1 MVPFVR
7 ITYYS
12 EKPYFHFIGLCK
24 AAVILTE
31 IILNSTAKFHPDF
44 EKILDSHFEGL
55 LRNEQLSVPGLVVL
69 VRRGQEAYH
78 KAFGV
83 SDLKTGSTMQTDAI
97 FRMFSMTKVLT
108 SFVALRLY
116 EEGLFDF
123 EDPVSKYIPSFD
135 RSWDIVVDSKSG
147 PESIDYKSFLT
158 GRVIDLGFKREKSAK
173 PMLIKH
179 LMSESSGIEY
189 ELFSEY
195 DSFLGG
201 GICDRNAG
209 LVANALR
216 QQLHPEV
223 YRSTCIVGANLTL
236 EKFVDTIGNA
246 GVLTCEP
253 GEFSYGHGATV
264 LGRVIE
270 ILYEKSRGVSWKF
283 SEIMSEL
290 LFEPLGMDD
299 AAFFLAD
306 GDTRVNRIPTLYGAV
321 LEEGGLSARIAEE
334 QECYPTGVDYRTNQT
349 AHYAGPRSY
358 ESGDTGSIMTARDYS
373 KFYDMLLAGGISKNG
388 ERLLSKQGV
397 VTLCKGRFK
406 DLTLDTALAR
416 AFGVAG
422 KHSPFPK
429 SFNFGWATAHGDDY
443 SLRGYTT
450 SDHSDM
456 SNWGGYALT
465 QGFFYPTENSY
476 MLVCPQIMLTTPG
489 AFAFGQTLI
498 RDTSMSA
505 FHSVW
510 N

>member
-1 MVPFVR
+1 MKNY
-7 ITYYS
+7 T
-12 EKPYFHFIGLCK
+12 
-24 AAVILTE
+24 
-31 IILNSTAKFHPDF
+31 KFHPNY
-44 EKILDSHFEGL
+44 EKVLDEHFESL
-55 LRNEQLSVPGLVVL
+55 IKNEQLSVPGLVVL
-69 VRRGQEAYH
+69 ARRGAEKYH

-83 SDLKTGSTMQTDAI
+83 SDLKTGKKMKTDAI

-116 EEGLFDF
+116 EEGLFDL

-135 RSWDIVVDSKSG
+135 RTWEVVVDSERG
-147 PESIDYKSFLT
+147 PESIAYRSFLT
-158 GRVIDLGFKREKSAK
+158 GKVLDLNYKRDKSVR
-173 PMLIKH
+173 PMLVKH

-209 LVANALR
+209 LIANAIR
-216 QQLHPEV
+216 QELHPGV

-236 EKFVDTIGNA
+236 EEFVDTIGNA

-270 ILYEKSRGVSWKF
+270 IIYEKSRGTFKKF

-290 LFEPLGMDD
+290 LFSPLGMSD
-299 AAFFLAD
+299 AAFFLSD
-306 GDTRVNRIPTLYGAV
+306 GDPKIDRVPTLYGAV
-321 LEEGGLSARIAEE
+321 IDESGMGTRIAEE
-334 QECYPTGVDYRTNQT
+334 QECYPEGVEFRTNQT
-349 AHYAGPRSY
+349 AHYSGPRSY
-358 ESGDTGSIMTARDYS
+358 ESGDTGSIMTAEDYS
-373 KFYDMLLAGGISKNG
+373 KFYDMLLRGGLDKNG
-388 ERLLSKQGV
+388 GRLLSSQGV
-397 VTLCKGRFK
+397 KTLCKGRFK
-406 DLTLDTALAR
+406 DLRLDTPLAK

-422 KHSPFPK
+422 THSPFPK
-429 SFNFGWATAHGDDY
+429 SFNFGWATAHGEDY
-443 SLRGYTT
+443 TLRGYATC
-450 SDHSDM
+450 DHSDM

-465 QGFFYPTENSY
+465 QGFFYPSEDSY
-476 MLVCPQIMLTTPG
+476 MLVCPQLMLTTPG

-498 RDTSMSA
+498 RDKSMSV

>member
-1 MVPFVR
+1 M
-7 ITYYS
+7 S
-12 EKPYFHFIGLCK
+12 K
-24 AAVILTE
+24 
-31 IILNSTAKFHPDF
+31 TAKFHPKF

-69 VRRGQEAYH
+69 ARRGQSRYH

-83 SDLKTGSTMQTDAI
+83 SDLKSGDKMQTDAM

-108 SFVALRLY
+108 SFVALQLY
-116 EEGLFDF
+116 EEGLFDL
-123 EDPVSKYIPSFD
+123 EDRVSKYIPSFD
-135 RSWDIVVDSKSG
+135 RPWDIVRDSENGS
-147 PESIDYKSFLT
+147 ESIDYKSFLT
-158 GRVIDLGFKREKSAK
+158 GQTLNLNFHREKSAQ

-201 GICDRNAG
+201 GICNRNAG
-209 LVANALR
+209 LVANAIR

-236 EKFVDTIGNA
+236 EQFVDTIGRA

-270 ILYEKSRGVSWKF
+270 ILYEQSRGTSKKF

-290 LFEPLGMDD
+290 LFYPLGMDE

-306 GDTRVNRIPTLYGAV
+306 DDPRVSRIPTLYGAV
-321 LEEGGLSARIAEE
+321 LEENGTTSRVEEE
-334 QECYPTGVDYRTNQT
+334 QECYPEGVEYRTNQT
-349 AHYAGPRSY
+349 AHYSGPRSY
-358 ESGDTGSIMTARDYS
+358 ESGDTGSIMTASDYS
-373 KFYDMLLAGGISKNG
+373 KFYDMLLDGGVSNNG
-388 ERLLSKQGV
+388 ERLLSPQGIQI
-397 VTLCKGRFK
+397 LCKGRFK
-406 DLTLDTALAR
+406 DLRLNTPLAK

-422 KHSPFPK
+422 EYSPFPK
-429 SFNFGWATAHGDDY
+429 SFNFGWATSHGDDCA
-443 SLRGYTT
+443 LRGYTT
-450 SDHSDM
+450 SDHADM

-465 QGFFYPTENSY
+465 QGFFYPSEDSY
-476 MLVCPQIMLTTPG
+476 MLVCPQLMLTTPG
-489 AFAFGQTLI
+489 AFAFGQALI

-510 N
+510 S

>member
-1 MVPFVR
+1 L
-7 ITYYS
+7 S
-12 EKPYFHFIGLCK
+12 SG
-24 AAVILTE
+24 
-31 IILNSTAKFHPDF
+31 AKFHPDS
-44 EKILDSHFEGL
+44 EKILDSHFESL
-55 LRNEQLSVPGLVVL
+55 LRNEQLSTPGLVVL
-69 VRRGQEAYH
+69 ARRGQETYH

-83 SDLKTGSTMQTDAI
+83 SDLKSGKTMQTDAM

-116 EEGLFDF
+116 EEGLFSF
-123 EDPVSKYIPSFD
+123 EDPVSKYIKSFE
-135 RSWDIVVDSKSG
+135 RSWDVVVDSESG

-158 GRVIDLGFKREKSAK
+158 GQILNLGFKREKSVK

-201 GICDRNAG
+201 GICGRDAG
-209 LVANALR
+209 LVANAVR
-216 QQLHPEV
+216 QRLHPEV
-223 YRSTCIVGANLTL
+223 YRSTSIVGASLTL
-236 EKFVDTIGNA
+236 EEFVDTIGAA

-270 ILYEKSRGVSWKF
+270 VLYGKSRGTFKKF

-290 LFEPLGMDD
+290 LFDPLEMND

-306 GDTRVNRIPTLYGAV
+306 GDPRINRIPTLYGAM
-321 LEEGGLSARIAEE
+321 LKEGGLSAQIAEE
-334 QECYPTGVDYRTNQT
+334 QECYPQSVEYLTNQT
-349 AHYAGPRSY
+349 AHYSGPRSY

-373 KFYDMLLAGGISKNG
+373 KFYDMLLNGGTSKNG
-388 ERLLSKQGV
+388 ERLLSNQGV
-397 VTLCKGRFK
+397 QTLCKGRFK
-406 DLTLDTALAR
+406 DLRLDTPLAKS
-416 AFGVAG
+416 FGVAG
-422 KHSPFPK
+422 MHSPFPK

-443 SLRGYTT
+443 SLRGYATC
-450 SDHSDM
+450 DHSDM
-456 SNWGGYALT
+456 SHWGGYALT
-465 QGFFYPTENSY
+465 QGFFYPKEDSY

-489 AFAFGQTLI
+489 AFAFGQALI
-498 RDTSMSA
+498 RDASMSA

-510 N
+510 G